1 MSHRQAIVFEGAE
14 GNRLVGDL
22 YEPAAPGGPVA
33 LLLHGGGQTRHA
45 WRGTERRLADHGYV
59 AIAYDQRGHGD
70 SDWPTS
76 GRYAFDDYAQDLTA
90 VADQVE
96 ARWHR
101 RPIVI
106 GASLG
111 GIAGMLAEGE
121 ADRPILAG
129 LVLVD
134 VTPRMDPE
142 GVAKVLG
149 FMGDRIEDG
158 FATIEEA
165 ADAIAAYLPN
175 RTRPTSLEGLRKN
188 LRHHPDGRW
197 RWHWDPRFL
206 KPPGP
211 PQDTTAR
218 RIAAARNLRIPTL
231 LVRGRQSEL
240 VSEEHVAEF
249 MRLVPHAAFAD
260 VSGAGHMVAGD
271 RNDVF
276 AAAVLRFLEATFP
289 VGGTAPEPAPA
300 G

>member
-1 MSHRQAIVFEGAE
+1 MTGRQEIAFTGAE
-14 GNRLVGDL
+14 GNRLAGDL
-22 YEPAAPGGPVA
+22 HEGRPGGAVA

-45 WRGTERRLADHGYV
+45 WRGTAKRLAETGV
-59 AIAYDQRGHGD
+59 TAVTYDQRGHGA
-70 SDWPTS
+70 SVWPES
-76 GRYAFDDYAQDLTA
+76 GNYRFEDYAADLVV
-90 VADQVE
+90 VADALE
-96 ARWHR
+96 RSFGR
-101 RPIVI
+101 RPVLI

-121 ADRPILAG
+121 ASRPILSG

-134 VTPRMDPE
+134 VTPRMDPA

-149 FMGDRIEDG
+149 FMAERSREG

-165 ADAIAAYLPN
+165 ADAVAAYLPH
-175 RTRPTSLEGLRKN
+175 RKRPDSLEGLKKN
-188 LRHHPDGRW
+188 LRRHPDGRW

-206 KPPGP
+206 DGP
-211 PQDTTAR
+211 IRDAHGTAR
-218 RIAAARNLRIPTL
+218 LLAAAARLRLPTL

-240 VSEEHVAEF
+240 VALEHVREF
-249 MRLVPHAAFAD
+249 LRLVPHAAFAD

-276 AAAVLRFLEATFP
+276 ADAVTNFLATMK
-289 VGGTAPEPAPA
+289 A